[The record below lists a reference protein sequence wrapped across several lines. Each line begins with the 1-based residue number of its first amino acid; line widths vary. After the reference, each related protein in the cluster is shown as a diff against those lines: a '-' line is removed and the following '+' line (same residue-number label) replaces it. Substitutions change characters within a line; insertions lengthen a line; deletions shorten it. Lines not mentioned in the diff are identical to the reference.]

1 MTRTR
6 YPRLIALLTA
16 AWLALSLTAS
26 SLHLFVTPPGRPPIP
41 VLLSVLLPIAIFTV
55 WYFGSSRF
63 RDFLLGLNPQTVTLL
78 HGWRVA
84 GFAFVALAA
93 YNILPNLFAQP
104 AGWGDIAIGITAP
117 FVAYR
122 LATPAHR
129 RTFILWQLLGMTDLV
144 LAISLGGLSTF
155 MAAPGAITATP
166 MAVLPLS
173 FIPTF
178 GVPLLFILH
187 IISIA
192 QARRWSPQRDPNLAR
207 ELNAFPSRTATN

>member
-6 YPRLIALLTA
+6 YPRLIAWLTA
-16 AWLALSLTAS
+16 LWLALALTAS
-26 SLHLFVTPPGRPPIP
+26 SLHLFVTAPGSPPLPI
-41 VLLSVLLPIAIFTV
+41 LFSVLLPIAIFTV
-55 WYFGSSRF
+55 WYLGSSQF
-63 RDFLLGLNPQTVTLL
+63 RDFLLGLNPQTVTLI

-84 GFAFVALAA
+84 GFAFIALAA
-93 YNILPNLFAQP
+93 YKILPDLFAQS

-117 FVAYR
+117 FVAYK

-144 LAISLGGLSTF
+144 LAVSLGGLITF

-178 GVPLLFILH
+178 GVPLLLILH
-187 IISIA
+187 TISIA
-192 QARRWSPQRDPNLAR
+192 QARRWSERASSPAEQFTP
-207 ELNAFPSRTATN
+207 FSGRTATN